1 MVQEEDSAR
10 MQGRSLCLGAGIV
23 PARVQVEIL
32 VGPGQGLVKG
42 EAPCG
47 VKGQR
52 PLVRPGGQP
61 WPNKVLDATLNI
73 GLLSVT
79 HRAELTASPGKAS

>member
-1 MVQEEDSAR
+1 MANFSRHYFGYFNLSVF
-10 MQGRSLCLGAGIV
+10 GYFCLTLT
-23 PARVQVEIL
+23 P
-32 VGPGQGLVKG
+32 
-42 EAPCG
+42 PCG

-52 PLVRPGGQP
+52 PLVRPGWQP

-79 HRAELTASPGKAS
+79 LRAELAASPGNAS

>member
-1 MVQEEDSAR
+1 MPGCRDSSR
-10 MQGRSLCLGAGIV
+10 SGPGGKPGRS
-23 PARVQVEIL
+23 RTKS
-32 VGPGQGLVKG
+32 GLVKG
-42 EAPCG
+42 ETSCG

-79 HRAELTASPGKAS
+79 LRAELAASPGKASKSF